1 MEQTSPQR
9 LFETPPGFSAT
20 LPLIKGRENLHTRVM
35 PKIHSLQQLADRRK
49 KLRTNQTPQERILW
63 WYLKDER
70 LGFKFRR
77 QHSIGGYILDFYC
90 PKKRLIIEIDGGV
103 HMSKESREYDQIR
116 DKYFTSLDYNV
127 LRFLNSEIE
136 KDINK
141 VVAKIKFCL

>member
-1 MEQTSPQR
+1 
-9 LFETPPGFSAT
+9 
-20 LPLIKGRENLHTRVM
+20 M
-35 PKIHSLQQLADRRK
+35 PKIHSLQQLNDRRK
-49 KLRTNQTPQERILW
+49 ELRTNQTPQEKILW

-90 PKKRLIIEIDGGV
+90 PQKRLIIEIDGGV
-103 HMSKESREYDQIR
+103 HLSNESKEYDRIR
-116 DKYFTSLDYNV
+116 DKYFTSLDYSV

-141 VVAKIKFCL
+141 VITKIKSYL